1 MKLYSNVLLSSIL
14 CTVIA
19 SGWLSVDAT
28 AKSPSIVNL
37 PSTMIGAETK
47 SDHNIMIYNH
57 PFANEYKR
65 NTVLDYS
72 NGTVDWIDLNR
83 YSVALTPLLA
93 EAVAVANKSTAN
105 FLPAPLSKLAFT
117 ESTKILIGKGQWKFY
132 QAQFKGKTIRYTL
145 EQLQD
150 VKGITVAEVSLT
162 GVKTPL
168 EIYLYQPAHF
178 PTWVI
183 YRIDESV

>member
-1 MKLYSNVLLSSIL
+1 MKLYSNVFLSSIL

-19 SGWLSVDAT
+19 SGWLSVEAT
-28 AKSPSIVNL
+28 AKSPSIVNQ
-37 PSTMIGAETK
+37 PSVMTGTETK

-65 NTVLDYS
+65 NTVLDYW
-72 NGTVDWIDLNR
+72 NGTVDWVHLNR
-83 YSVALTPLLA
+83 FSVALTPLLL
-93 EAVAVANKSTAN
+93 EAVAVANESTAN
-105 FLPAPLSKLAFT
+105 FLPAPLNKLAFT

-132 QAQFKGKTIRYTL
+132 QAQFKGKAIRYTL
-145 EQLQD
+145 MQLKN
-150 VKGITVAEVSLT
+150 VKGVTVAEVSLT
-162 GVKTPL
+162 GVKIPL
-168 EIYLYQPAHF
+168 KIYLYQPAHF